1 MKRITAI
8 FSAALILLQTPLP
21 RVHAA
26 DDSGTCGE
34 NVTWKLEG
42 DVLTLSGTGPTTDY
56 KGIKRTPWAVALGED
71 VETIKKVVVGEGIT
85 SIGSEMFSAML
96 GLTEVSLPET
106 LVRIEDEA
114 FISDALLTTIRIP
127 DSVEYLGSGV
137 FCETG
142 LTEAVFPPK
151 MDWLPDFCYNGA
163 PISGSLVIPD
173 RIKKLGASCFLD
185 TKISECV
192 FPDTDIE
199 IGAYCLSGCHE
210 LTKVHLPEQLTKIPY
225 GMFQSCESLS
235 EIEIPPTVTSFG
247 RYAFGNTGFRSFDIP
262 EQIREIE
269 KECFEYN
276 RHLESV
282 TIHDGLTEIPE
293 GCFDNCFR
301 LISAYLPDSVS
312 YIGRNAFAHCD
323 SLTELRLPENPE
335 LTFGIYALP
344 DDWVR
349 TQGDYAVLGDGI
361 FYRLAADKVDFTVPD
376 GVKTIQSCA
385 FEDPIRNKETGLTS
399 VIINDGC
406 ESISEYAFND
416 CTLLKKLVIPG
427 SVKTIHSSAVVECP
441 KMETIVGEYY
451 SAAHAF
457 AIQNGYAFEPM
468 HEETLPA
475 ARYPDLG
482 TEALFF
488 GNNPGLFSGGYHMTD
503 WAKAMLLDYSQRP
516 EKTAEQAA
524 DRWGGSCYGLSIVT
538 VLAAAGLIAPSDLD
552 PSAETLHD
560 VQPTDQAL
568 SVINY
573 YQMLYSLGDT
583 ESAVA
588 PMQHISDA
596 IRCAMRY
603 QEGGIPFVLRFARSD
618 GSGHAVVGYGIESG
632 EWEFDGLTYDR
643 CIRTWDCNYSEQ
655 TEKSRFYFDSQTL
668 RWRIPAYGV
677 YYTDKSHFNAML
689 CPPEGDAIR
698 INRYGYFDSVPL
710 AGDADLSGTVN
721 TADAVYLA
729 RFVSEQSD
737 LTPITHR
744 GAYNADTDS
753 DGILDLRDACAI
765 LRTVAAQ

>member
-1 MKRITAI
+1 MKRITAF

-26 DDSGTCGE
+26 NDSGTCGE
-34 NVTWKLEG
+34 NVTWTLEG
-42 DVLTLSGTGPTTDY
+42 DVLTLSGTGPTNDY
-56 KGIKRTPWAVALGED
+56 IGPNRAPWYEALDED
-71 VETIKKVVVGEGIT
+71 IETIKKVVVEEGIT
-85 SIGSEMFSAML
+85 TIGCALFTGL
-96 GLTEVSLPET
+96 FGLTEVSLPET

-114 FISDALLTTIRIP
+114 FFSDTLLTTINIP

-137 FCETG
+137 FCGTG

-163 PISGSLVIPD
+163 MISGSLVIPD

-199 IGAYCLSGCHE
+199 IGAYCVSGCDE

-225 GMFQSCESLS
+225 GMFQSCGSLS
-235 EIEIPPTVTSFG
+235 EIEIPPTVTAFG
-247 RYAFGNTGFRSFDIP
+247 RYAFAGTGFRSFDIP
-262 EQIREIE
+262 AQIREIE

-293 GCFDNCFR
+293 GCFDDCFQ

-312 YIGRNAFAHCD
+312 YIGKNAFAHCD
-323 SLTELRLPENPE
+323 SLKELRLPENPD
-335 LTFGIYALP
+335 LTFGVYALP
-344 DDWVR
+344 DDWVKR
-349 TQGDYAVLGDGI
+349 QGGYAVLGDGI
-361 FYRLAADKVDFTVPD
+361 FYRLAVDEVDFTVPD

-399 VIINDGC
+399 VVINDGC

-427 SVKTIHSSAVVECP
+427 SVKTIHSSAVVKCP
-441 KMETIVGEYY
+441 NVETIVGEYY

-468 HEETLPA
+468 HEETIPA
-475 ARYPDLG
+475 ARYPDLDKD
-482 TEALFF
+482 TFAF
-488 GNNPGLFSGGYHMTD
+488 GNNPGLFSGGYHMSD

-524 DRWGGSCYGLSIVT
+524 DRWTGSCYGLSLVT
-538 VLAAAGLIAPSDLD
+538 VLAAAGLLKPSDLD
-552 PSAETLHD
+552 DDAATLHE
-560 VQPTDQAL
+560 VQPTEQAL

-573 YQMLYSLGDT
+573 YHMLQSLGDT
-583 ESAVA
+583 EPAET
-588 PMQHISDA
+588 PMQYITDS
-596 IRCAMRY
+596 IRCAIQY
-603 QEGGIPFVLRFARSD
+603 QESGIPFVLRFSRP
-618 GSGHAVVGYGIESG
+618 GGNGHAFVGYGIESG
-632 EWEFDGLTYDR
+632 KWEFDGQSYDR
-643 CIRTWDCNYSEQ
+643 CILTWDCNYSRQ
-655 TEKSRFYFDSQTL
+655 NEKSRFYFDSMTL
-668 RWRIPAYGV
+668 RWCIPAYGV
-677 YYTDKSHFNAML
+677 YYTDQSHFNATLWSPKSDTAAMNL
-689 CPPEGDAIR
+689 HS
-698 INRYGYFDSVPL
+698 YFDSVPL

-721 TADAVYLA
+721 TADAVYVA
-729 RFVSEQSD
+729 RFVNEQSD

-744 GAYNADTDS
+744 GTYNADADS
-753 DGILDLRDACAI
+753 DGILDLCDVRAI
-765 LRTVAAQ
+765 LKMIEPK